1 MMMKKIKDFDWS
13 FLFKVLVL
21 LFSIIA
27 LAFNYQ
33 SLTNA
38 EKSLENAKAKLFK
51 SRIYVHSTYLL
62 AREDNK
68 LQDDIEPNL
77 NEEFKEEDMRSCW
90 LTDEQIW
97 MIERLSNYEY
107 KILRKNCMIEKINP
121 SNKTW
126 YVWEISI

>member
-1 MMMKKIKDFDWS
+1 MIKKIKDFDSS
-13 FLFKVLVL
+13 FFFKVLAL
-21 LFSIIA
+21 LVAIFS
-27 LAFNYQ
+27 LVVSYL
-33 SLTNA
+33 SLKGA
-38 EKSLENAKAKLFK
+38 EKSLDNAKVNLFK
-51 SRIYVHSTYLL
+51 SRIYVHSRYLL

-90 LTDEQIW
+90 LTDEQFW

-126 YVWEISI
+126 YVWDISI

>member
-1 MMMKKIKDFDWS
+1 MMKKIKGFDRS
-13 FLFKVLVL
+13 FFFKVLAL
-21 LFSIIA
+21 LVAIFS
-27 LAFNYQ
+27 LVVSYQ

-38 EKSLENAKAKLFK
+38 EKSLDNAKVNLFK
-51 SRIYVHSTYLL
+51 SRIYVHSKYLL
-62 AREDNK
+62 KREDNK

-77 NEEFKEEDMRSCW
+77 NEEFNEVDMRSCW

-126 YVWEISI
+126 YDWEISI

>member
-1 MMMKKIKDFDWS
+1 MIKKIKDFDSS
-13 FLFKVLVL
+13 FFFKVLAL
-21 LFSIIA
+21 LVAIFS
-27 LAFNYQ
+27 LVVSYL
-33 SLTNA
+33 SLKGA
-38 EKSLENAKAKLFK
+38 EKSLDNAKVNLFK
-51 SRIYVHSTYLL
+51 SRIYVHSRYLL

-126 YVWEISI
+126 YDGEISI

>member
-1 MMMKKIKDFDWS
+1 MMKKIKNFDRS
-13 FLFKVLVL
+13 FFFKVLVL
-21 LFSIIA
+21 LFSVIA
-27 LAFNYQ
+27 LVFNYQ
-33 SLTNA
+33 SLINA
-38 EKSLENAKAKLFK
+38 EKSLDNAKANLFK
-51 SRIYVHSTYLL
+51 SRIYVHSKYLL

-126 YVWEISI
+126 YVWDISI